1 MDSPL
6 PERPDLNKLKAR
18 IQGLRAKTVENGC
31 TEHEAIAAAAKVA
44 ALLDQYDL
52 SLTDVEIRQDTC
64 ERAEYD
70 TWRKNGIPLDGCVAA
85 IADFADCRIWHEK
98 NQFDERRYIFFGRQA
113 DVAVAHYLCD
123 LIDRSMLIE
132 VARFKCTPGYL
143 GYRPGDRKTASNS
156 FLHGMAASIA
166 AKLREMKAQRDEAH
180 RATGRDLVL
189 VKAALVDEEL
199 AKLGMSFTTR
209 RQAPRTIAKHAFYS
223 GHAAGRKIVINP
235 GIGAGGS
242 DRRVERPGGR

>member
-1 MDSPL
+1 MDSL
-6 PERPDLNKLKAR
+6 PSERPDLNKLKAR
-18 IQGLRAKTVENGC
+18 IQALRAKTVENGC
-31 TEHEAIAAAAKVA
+31 TEHEAIAAATKVG

-52 SLTDVEIRQDTC
+52 SLTDVEIRKNVC
-64 ERAEYD
+64 ERAEYE

-98 NQFDERRYIFFGRQA
+98 NQFEERRYIFFGRQA

-143 GYRPGDRKTASNS
+143 GYRPADRKTASNS

-166 AKLREMKAQRDEAH
+166 TKLREMKVLRDEAH

-189 VKAALVDEEL
+189 IKAILVDEEL
-199 AKLGMSFTTR
+199 AKLGLSFTTR

-223 GHAAGRKIVINP
+223 GRAAGKKVAINP
-235 GIGAGGS
+235 GIGSVGS
-242 DRRVERPGGR
+242 GWQ